1 MLRLAAVFGAHMVL
15 QQGKPIAV
23 FGEAEGPVE
32 AAPGPVRA
40 AADRQ
45 GGHFLVHLPPM
56 EAGGPYTLTLRCG
69 QETLALGPHHAAPS
83 RRAV

>member
-32 AAPGPVRA
+32 AALGPVRA
-40 AADRQ
+40 AADSRD
-45 GGHFLVHLPPM
+45 GRFLVHLPPWR
-56 EAGGPYTLTLRCG
+56 P
-69 QETLALGPHHAAPS
+69 AAPLP
-83 RRAV
+83 